1 METAL
6 HQQQPIVATTPPGNA
21 TPGCIVRAGSAILA
35 SGEPLS
41 AAVSDV
47 CTRNRST

>member
-6 HQQQPIVATTPPGNA
+6 HQQQPIVAYTSPGNA
-21 TPGCIVRAGSAILA
+21 SRGYVVRAATAIVA
-35 SGEPLS
+35 SGGPLS

-47 CTRNRST
+47 CTRDQST

>member
-6 HQQQPIVATTPPGNA
+6 HQQQPILAATPPGNA
-21 TPGCIVRAGSAILA
+21 SLGCIVRAATAIVA
-35 SGEPLS
+35 SREPLS

-47 CTRNRST
+47 CTRDRST